1 MANLIYLVGAGLI
14 AYSIWYWRKEKGKK
28 HTLGELEDMK
38 KVKVRLI
45 LLAVG
50 GVILIALGSV
60 L

>member
-28 HTLGELEDMK
+28 HTLSEIKEMK
-38 KVKVRLI
+38 KLKIRLI
-45 LLAVG
+45 LLSIG